1 MEETKNSIIK
11 FLQETTIWENTNQS
25 ILIFI
30 AAILLGLFFEGIMSK
45 YLSHYLY
52 KIIGKKEQRVGVEKF
67 ESLLTKPISFFI
79 MLIIIYIGSSGIKLP
94 EAWPYEKIIDGDII
108 KDEYVFGI
116 KMILIRGFS
125 LILIYSIF
133 KIFLRMVDYIGL
145 ILLKRAEESENK
157 MDDQLVPFAVEI
169 IKFLV
174 WVFAIFTILGNVL
187 GVNMTALVTGLGIGG
202 IAIAMASKESLEN
215 LLGSFTIFLDK
226 PFTVGDMVTV
236 GSITGK
242 VEKVGLRS
250 TRLRTFDRS
259 LVTLPNKKMIDAEL
273 DNLGERPV
281 RRVKFSVG
289 LTYETSVEQIKKIID
304 DIQTMI
310 DGHPRTTN
318 EEGGKSKGQ
327 VARVRF
333 EEFSSSSLDVL
344 VLYYVNSP
352 KWDDLIDVRQEI
364 NYKIMEIVKK
374 HNSDFAFPSTTVYL
388 QKN

>member
-94 EAWPYEKIIDGDII
+94 EAWPYEKMIDGNII

-289 LTYETSVEQIKKIID
+289 LTYETSVEQIKKIVD

-318 EEGGKSKGQ
+318 EEGKKSKDQ

-333 EEFSSSSLDVL
+333 EEFGSSSLDVL

>member
-1 MEETKNSIIK
+1 MEETKNSIMK

-30 AAILLGLFFEGIMSK
+30 AAILLGLFFEGIISK

-289 LTYETSVEQIKKIID
+289 LTYETSVEQIKKIVD

-318 EEGGKSKGQ
+318 EEGKKSKDQ

-333 EEFSSSSLDVL
+333 EEFGSSSLDVL

-352 KWDDLIDVRQEI
+352 KWDDLIDVRQDI